1 MKIILFPILLLAIM
15 PAAVMA
21 QWSTNVNFG
30 WLGNASHNWAENGF
44 DDKPFSLWES
54 GWQAGGGL
62 EYRAKDWL
70 AFGGS
75 GSYQT
80 FSKQPAGSTEIT
92 WVGGQTLI
100 WTGQASWQAPVSLY
114 LKLIRPRAIMG
125 TNLRLGLGVVASH
138 IGKFYTGYDVLDSP
152 LTPISELTVLTP
164 ISGTGETVYRPFG
177 QISAGIKFPLT
188 RRVGI
193 TLDYGFLM
201 TFDQMVIEMPLE
213 LGLAVGW

>member
-1 MKIILFPILLLAIM
+1 MKKTLAFILLLAIM

-30 WLGNASHNWAENGF
+30 WLGNASQNWAENGF

-54 GWQAGGGL
+54 GWQVGGGL

-70 AFGGS
+70 SWGVS
-75 GSYQT
+75 GSYQS
-80 FSKQPAGSTEIT
+80 FSAQPSGSAE
-92 WVGGQTLI
+92 VGGQTLV
-100 WTGQASWQAPVSLY
+100 WSGLNSWQAPIITY
-114 LKLIRPRAIMG
+114 IRFIRPRAIMG
-125 TNLRLGLGVVASH
+125 TNLRLGLGIMASH

-177 QISAGIKFPLT
+177 QVSAGIKFPLT
-188 RRVGI
+188 RRLGI
-193 TLDYGFLM
+193 TLDYGLLM
-201 TFDQMVIEMPLE
+201 TFNQMVIETPLE
-213 LGLAVGW
+213 VGLAVGW